1 MSLNT
6 TPDSYTKLLIH
17 SDTSDGSTTFVDSS
31 ANGHTITTSG
41 DPTHEDTKKIFGSTS
56 MLHMDRTLVIEVQ
69 TSGVK
74 FSTGIPLL
82 PVVPSK
88 RT

>member
-31 ANGHTITTSG
+31 ANGHTLSNNGNSHHEVDQYKFGTTSMQFR
-41 DPTHEDTKKIFGSTS
+41 IYIS
-56 MLHMDRTLVIEVQ
+56 
-69 TSGVK
+69 
-74 FSTGIPLL
+74 FSKTTALSIVWL
-82 PVVPSK
+82 
-88 RT
+88 